1 MDSAITRS
9 SCGRD
14 ECDWIDCPDHQ
25 WNGGK
30 VCEESWFTMQLAN
43 LRARLFVTYATR
55 RGFDQEDAADLSQN
69 VFFAQSFSGD
79 EAADAAAG
87 LAWAHVTQV
96 NAAGGS
102 A

>member
-1 MDSAITRS
+1 MTALRS
-9 SCGRD
+9 SCGLS
-14 ECDWIDCPDHQ
+14 ECSWIDCATHQ
-25 WNGGK
+25 WGDGR
-30 VCEESWFTMQLAN
+30 VCDSGWFTMQLAN
-43 LRARLFVTYATR
+43 LRARMFVTYATR
-55 RGFDQEDAADLSQN
+55 RGFDREDAADLSQN

-87 LAWAHVTQV
+87 LAWAYVTKV